1 MLPAAHRRDFYPG
14 KNQLKHFFR
23 SEATTISINDTRRQ
37 PTEEADEA
45 SEHDQIV
52 AEQHS
57 APPRRASLSSCMVDY
72 VSRSP
77 RLHRVWK
84 FMPAVCLIVA
94 ALCVMGNFVDA
105 AFVIATLGVVS
116 WFIEKRDRLRADDIE
131 SGERE

>member
-1 MLPAAHRRDFYPG
+1 MLPAAHRRDFHSG

-37 PTEEADEA
+37 PTEDADEA
-45 SEHDQIV
+45 AEHDEIV
-52 AEQHS
+52 AEGYS
-57 APPRRASLSSCMVDY
+57 SPPRRVTLSSRMVDY

-77 RLHRVWK
+77 RLNHAWK
-84 FMPAVCLIVA
+84 LMPAACLIVA

-116 WFIEKRDRLRADDIE
+116 WFIEKRNRLRADDIE